1 MKNRHFAF
9 FITQTIFLYLLLFFS
24 LSFSGCAVFKDI
36 QRKQETVN
44 AYAIQNVETGKCIRV
59 HNAEIADRE
68 KIVLYSH
75 YNWLCITW
83 QLIKLDGEVYLLK
96 NLFTHKTFQPSSLP
110 ETGVTL
116 WQQPLGGDRLQYWEF
131 IKQPDETYLIRLKD
145 TDLYITITSNRNGS
159 DLILMPL
166 QNTTQQQWVLI
177 EQRPIF

>member
-1 MKNRHFAF
+1 MRGTKMWMIMF
-9 FITQTIFLYLLLFFS
+9 FVLLGVVALFTVVT
-24 LSFSGCAVFKDI
+24 LPRNLKDI
-36 QRKQETVN
+36 QRKRETVN

-59 HNAEIADRE
+59 HDAGIDDGRR
-68 KIVLYSH
+68 IVLYPH
-75 YNWLCITW
+75 QNWECITW
-83 QLIKLDGEVYLLK
+83 QFIKLEGDIYLLK
-96 NLFTHKTFQPSSLP
+96 NLYTQKSFQPSSSP

-145 TDLYITITSNRNGS
+145 TDLYIKITSNRNGS